1 MIWLDGTTSDKGI
14 TSVPTLSGQQR
25 GDTQLEMYAP
35 LPPPNCV
42 WNTSWNEFYIIVNL
56 KVCRWCNNIHTLSLF
71 SLNLWIRGDLTLKMK
86 GCVHF
91 HLLSCPKTKCK
102 TLPCLLIL
110 PKNNKIKLSTP
121 PWSRALVNQWIFVH
135 LSIFSHC
142 NNIFIFVSY
151 SGFISPSLCGQMSWS
166 SSDSWR
172 KNLNLFANRLFC
184 KVDKFLRRNSIA
196 AQLEK
201 LNRIFVV
208 R

>member
-1 MIWLDGTTSDKGI
+1 MEDRFPTKHTQKKYISVLEPFLKCKFCKQMKLQIIIVSPQGPHQPLHQQPLPDWGCFTNCAPRQGARKIKGWKNDMIWLDGTTSDNGI

-102 TLPCLLIL
+102 ALPCLIIL
-110 PKNNKIKLSTP
+110 PKNVQTK
-121 PWSRALVNQWIFVH
+121 
-135 LSIFSHC
+135 
-142 NNIFIFVSY
+142 
-151 SGFISPSLCGQMSWS
+151 
-166 SSDSWR
+166 
-172 KNLNLFANRLFC
+172 
-184 KVDKFLRRNSIA
+184 
-196 AQLEK
+196 
-201 LNRIFVV
+201 
-208 R
+208 